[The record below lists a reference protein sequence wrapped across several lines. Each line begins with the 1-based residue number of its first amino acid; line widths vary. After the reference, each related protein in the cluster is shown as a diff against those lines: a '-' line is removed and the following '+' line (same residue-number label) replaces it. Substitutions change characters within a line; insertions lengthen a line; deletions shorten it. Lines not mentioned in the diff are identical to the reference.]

1 MIRKFRVDDIE
12 AIQQM
17 NKDEGWDNLVARHE
31 QTLNSWMNSKSYVM
45 EEDGEVIACI
55 RAITD
60 EYVTLYV
67 CELIVRRD
75 KRNRGFGRKLLGY
88 MHELYPTTRMELLA
102 TSHSKSFYESWFRPF
117 YGYRRTYHEGE

>member
-1 MIRKFRVDDIE
+1 MIRKFRADDIE

-17 NKDEGWDNLVARHE
+17 NKDEGWDNLVMRHE
-31 QTLNSWMNSKSYVM
+31 QTLNSWMNSKSYVV
-45 EEDGEVIACI
+45 EEDGDVIACI

-75 KRNRGFGRKLLGY
+75 KRGQGIGQQLLSVV
-88 MHELYPTTRMELLA
+88 HDIYPTTRMELLA
-102 TSHSKSFYESWFRPF
+102 TSQSKSFYESWFRPF
-117 YGYRRTYHEGE
+117 YGFRRTYQEGE